1 MGRVERHRSITATI
15 AATGIGMSLLSG
27 CSGGGGAT
35 EGSVASTVANDSSA
49 APRRNVNGRLTIGV
63 WLPTSGPAAA
73 LGTPLMTAIQIAVR
87 EINEAG
93 GVNGEFIELAAR
105 DEGSDASSAFQA
117 LRELLD
123 DEQVD
128 VIVGPAS
135 SRVALGAL
143 DTLAEARVVTCSPT
157 ATARDLDARRDDGY
171 FVRTIGSEAFEA
183 AALTR
188 AMLKTGR
195 HNFAVLYPNDEYGQE
210 YASEMGRMFRSV
222 REEVLLVSYDPT
234 QEQFNG
240 PVTEALA
247 GGDTEVVAV
256 VGAGTDGAEVLASL
270 AANDATPDEIPT
282 FVSSGLRVDD
292 LSLLVDDPPL
302 STAGI
307 GGVSPMAPPADNSF
321 TETFTRTAPGARMAY
336 AAYAYDCVNL
346 LALAAEAAGTDE
358 PEKLRAEITAVSA
371 GGSTCRRF
379 SSCAELLADGRSID
393 LEGASGDLEL
403 QDDGDVGVAV
413 YDYFEYDAEGRDVSI
428 ETITAR
434 ADIA

>member
-1 MGRVERHRSITATI
+1 
-15 AATGIGMSLLSG
+15 MSLLSG
-27 CSGGGGAT
+27 CSGGGGSTEAT
-35 EGSVASTVANDSSA
+35 VASTVANDSSA
-49 APRRNVNGRLTIGV
+49 APRRNVDGRLTIGV

-73 LGTPLMTAIQIAVR
+73 IGTPLMTAIDIAVR

-93 GVNGEFIELAAR
+93 GVNGRIIEVKKR
-105 DEGSDASSAFQA
+105 DEGGDAASAFQA

-143 DTLAEARVVTCSPT
+143 DTLAEARVITCSPT
-157 ATARDLDARRDDGY
+157 STAYDLDDRRDDGY

-183 AALTR
+183 VALTR
-188 AMLKTGR
+188 AMIDTGLQT
-195 HNFAVLYPNDEYGQE
+195 FAVLYPNDDYGSD
-210 YASEMGRMFRSV
+210 YATEMQRAFRNL
-222 REEVLLVSYDPT
+222 REEVLLVDYDPT

-256 VGAGTDGAEVLASL
+256 VGNDRDGPRVLASL
-270 AANDATPDEIPT
+270 AANDATPDEVST

-292 LSLLVDDPPL
+292 LSMLADPPL

-307 GGVSPMAPPADNSF
+307 EGVSPLAPPADNMF

-346 LALAAEAAGTDE
+346 LALAAQAAGTDE
-358 PEKLRAEITAVSA
+358 PEELLAEITAVSA

-403 QDDGDVGVAV
+403 QDDGDVGAAF
-413 YDYFEYDAEGRDVSI
+413 YDHFEYDAEGRDVSI
-428 ETITAR
+428 ETITVR